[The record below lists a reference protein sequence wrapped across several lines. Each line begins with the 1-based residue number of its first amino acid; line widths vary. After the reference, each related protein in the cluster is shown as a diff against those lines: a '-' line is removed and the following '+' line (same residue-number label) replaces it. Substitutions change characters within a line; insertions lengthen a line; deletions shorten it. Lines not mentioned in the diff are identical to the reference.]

1 MALKSCPE
9 CDASI
14 SDKTRACPQCGA
26 PQHLPGDRFKYL
38 CYGIFL
44 LVVGLLLFFFVAVPL
59 LVATYALFMDAIK

>member
-26 PQHLPGDRFKYL
+26 PQYLPGDRFKYL
-38 CYGIFL
+38 CYAIILGVFSL
-44 LVVGLLLFFFVAVPL
+44 LLLFFVLIPML
-59 LVATYALFMDAIK
+59 IALYGSVMDVIK